1 MNSIEATTI
10 VTDLATKKN
19 KILSEAAKTIADYV
33 QTTLEASLDVH
44 VQVMKMCKDFS
55 PEDTVKILA
64 MALEYIAKKTAST
77 KPGKSGSFKGSGK
90 TSGKTSKNSVYG
102 SMGSVYGSF
111 RGGDY

>member
-10 VTDLATKKN
+10 VTDLASKKN

-33 QTTLEASLDVH
+33 QTGASGDVH
-44 VQVMKMCKDFS
+44 AQVMKMCKDFS
-55 PEDTVKILA
+55 TEDTVKILA
-64 MALEYIAKKTAST
+64 MTLEYIAKRTSST
-77 KPGKSGSFKGSGK
+77 PAGKSGSFKGSGK
-90 TSGKTSKNSVYG
+90 TSKNSAYG

>member
-10 VTDLATKKN
+10 VNDLASKKN

-33 QTTLEASLDVH
+33 QTTPEASLDLH
-44 VQVMKMCKDFS
+44 TQVMKMCKDFS
-55 PEDTVKILA
+55 AEDSVKILA
-64 MALEYIAKKTAST
+64 MALEYIAKKSAST
-77 KPGKSGSFKGSGK
+77 KPGKSGSFKGG
-90 TSGKTSKNSVYG
+90 GKTSKNSVYG

>member
-10 VTDLATKKN
+10 VTDLASKKN

-33 QTTLEASLDVH
+33 QTTMEASLDVH

-55 PEDTVKILA
+55 TEDTVKILA
-64 MALEYIAKKTAST
+64 MTLEYIAKKSAGT

-90 TSGKTSKNSVYG
+90 TSKNSVYG
-102 SMGSVYGSF
+102 SIYGSF

>member
-10 VTDLATKKN
+10 VNDLATKKN

-33 QTTLEASLDVH
+33 QTTMEASLDVH

-55 PEDTVKILA
+55 TEDTVKILA
-64 MALEYIAKKTAST
+64 MALEYIAKKSAST

-90 TSGKTSKNSVYG
+90 NSKNSIYG

>member
-10 VTDLATKKN
+10 VNDLAVKKN

-33 QTTLEASLDVH
+33 QTTLEASLDLH
-44 VQVMKMCKDFS
+44 TQVMKMCKDFS
-55 PEDTVKILA
+55 TEDTVKILA
-64 MALEYIAKKTAST
+64 MTLEYIAKRSAST
-77 KPGKSGSFKGSGK
+77 KPGKSGSFKG
-90 TSGKTSKNSVYG
+90 SGKTSKNSVYG